1 MSGDGRHCQR
11 YGTPAGGVADKTLID
26 VGPVPT
32 ITGEQRRQAM
42 RLLAA
47 HDATDL
53 ADMLGLT
60 PEETP

>member
-1 MSGDGRHCQR
+1 MPGTHQR
-11 YGTPAGGVADKTLID
+11 YGAPGAAPIIKDHLDSGPIPA
-26 VGPVPT
+26 
-32 ITGEQRRQAM
+32 ITAEQRAKAM
-42 RLLAA
+42 ALLAA

>member
-1 MSGDGRHCQR
+1 MPGFHQR
-11 YGTPAGGVADKTLID
+11 YGTPGSAPIIKGRLGS
-26 VGPVPT
+26 GPIPT
-32 ITGEQRRQAM
+32 ITAEQRTKAWA
-42 RLLAA
+42 LLVA

>member
-1 MSGDGRHCQR
+1 MPGFHQR
-11 YGTPAGGVADKTLID
+11 YSAPGSAPIIKGRLDS
-26 VGPVPT
+26 GPIPVVT
-32 ITGEQRRQAM
+32 AEQRTKALA
-42 RLLAA
+42 LLTA

>member
-1 MSGDGRHCQR
+1 MAGHYQR
-11 YGTPAGGVADKTLID
+11 YGTPSDGVRDKSMID

-60 PEETP
+60 PEGVAS